1 MYTKKYIRCTFR
13 IDKIICKRRKIHG
26 DKLEINYE
34 IWIHIKIG
42 QNTEKISQ
50 KDGPISQLIILNDNI
65 GVTSLPYSILCYTG
79 HIFWFLNE
87 NKLRICYN
95 IKK

>member
-1 MYTKKYIRCTFR
+1 MYEEN
-13 IDKIICKRRKIHG
+13 IHG
-26 DKLEINYE
+26 DKLEINSE
-34 IWIHIKIG
+34 IWIHIEIW
-42 QNTEKISQ
+42 QNTQKISQ
-50 KDGPISQLIILNDNI
+50 KDRAISQLFILNDNV

-95 IKK
+95 IKKNDLNISLIWLFY